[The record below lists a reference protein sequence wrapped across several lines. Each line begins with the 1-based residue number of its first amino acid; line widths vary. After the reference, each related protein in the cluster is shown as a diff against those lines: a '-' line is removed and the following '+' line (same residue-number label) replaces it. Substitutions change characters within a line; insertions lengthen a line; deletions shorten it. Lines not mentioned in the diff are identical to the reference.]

1 MFASRRGRGVVRRG
15 AAVIGGP
22 RCAERSARE
31 SLRPDAGSLTILR
44 IIAPNLAESC
54 CASCM
59 SEHTLRLVDHPS
71 CRARPCLSFLP
82 SMSRRLLL
90 QAVPSRHVL
99 ASARGAEAGAHSS
112 VKAISTGA
120 WSGSGGATVGSRC
133 ATGSRLARR
142 SRAASCVACL
152 VPPFDFDPFELCPTR
167 LFLRDMPERWRRSSG
182 GRKGACTHKSEFCA
196 RRGSSAHANAR

>member
-1 MFASRRGRGVVRRG
+1 MGFPGDTIMRAGCILNPDQKRHALKYDASRRGRGVVRRG

-22 RCAERSARE
+22 LCAERSARE

-59 SEHTLRLVDHPS
+59 SEHKLGLVARPS
-71 CRARPCLSFLP
+71 CQARPCLSFLP

-90 QAVPSRHVL
+90 QAVPSRHAL

-112 VKAISTGA
+112 VKVISAGA
-120 WSGSGGATVGSRC
+120 WSGLGGATVGSSC

-142 SRAASCVACL
+142 SRTASCDGCWVLAL
-152 VPPFDFDPFELCPTR
+152 DTCP
-167 LFLRDMPERWRRSSG
+167 L
-182 GRKGACTHKSEFCA
+182 
-196 RRGSSAHANAR
+196 